1 MPEHLN
7 TPLSEPTDPRV
18 EQLLR
23 DAYIQRMRQQF
34 AASETL
40 CRQALE
46 LAPRDVQGLELL
58 GDLLQE
64 KGSTEPALELYRQ
77 ALEVQPGKASLE
89 EKIARQ
95 VLLKAEEERERLMA
109 ELMLSSPQAPKQRK
123 RNQTAAILLSVICPG
138 GGQFFNGQWV
148 KGAIYLLTGLLCLG
162 LGGPDGLKMLLGMAG
177 PLPRGEEPNGML
189 AALGMVGGLI
199 WLASLLDASAQAS
212 KATKNT
218 LLD

>member
-1 MPEHLN
+1 MDSSLAPQ
-7 TPLSEPTDPRV
+7 TDPRV

-46 LAPRDVQGLELL
+46 LAPEDVQGLELL

-64 KGSTEPALELYRQ
+64 KGSTDEALAQFRQ
-77 ALEVQPGKASLE
+77 ALAVQPGKASLE
-89 EKIARQ
+89 EKIARL
-95 VLLKAEEERERLMA
+95 VLLKAEEERERIEA
-109 ELMLSSPQAPKQRK
+109 ELMISSPHAPKQRK
-123 RNQTAAILLSVICPG
+123 RNQTAAILLSTICPG

-148 KGAIYLLTGLLCLG
+148 KGTIYLVAGLICLG
-162 LGGPDGLKMLLGMAG
+162 FGGPDGLKLLLGMAG

-189 AALGMVGGLI
+189 ATLGMVGGLI
-199 WLASLLDASAQAS
+199 WLASLLDASAQAG
-212 KATKNT
+212 KAQKNT